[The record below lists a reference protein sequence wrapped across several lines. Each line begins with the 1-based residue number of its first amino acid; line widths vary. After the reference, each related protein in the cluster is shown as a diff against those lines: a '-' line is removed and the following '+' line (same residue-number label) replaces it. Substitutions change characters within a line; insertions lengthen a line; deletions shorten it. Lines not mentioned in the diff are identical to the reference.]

1 MTLQTLAVMA
11 ERAIMTIPEDEIS
24 MGRIITCLAIAGL
37 LIIPMLIFRQR
48 IVKILCSCGIEV
60 FLFLACRLYFG
71 SESIVTQIMC
81 WITAAV
87 ACIVTVAIVNRINW
101 GNLRGKR
108 DL

>member
-48 IVKILCSCGIEV
+48 IVKILCACSIEV
-60 FLFLACRLYFG
+60 CLFLACRLYFG
-71 SESIVTQIMC
+71 YDSIVTQIMC
-81 WITAAV
+81 WFTAAV

-108 DL
+108 DI

>member
-1 MTLQTLAVMA
+1 MHLQALALWASRAVMTVPK
-11 ERAIMTIPEDEIS
+11 EEIS
-24 MGRIITCLAIAGL
+24 MGKTVTCLVIAAL
-37 LIIPMLIFRQR
+37 LILPMLFFRQR

-101 GNLRGKR
+101 GNLRGTR

>member
-11 ERAIMTIPEDEIS
+11 KRAIMTIPEEEIS
-24 MGRIITCLAIAGL
+24 VGKIITCLVISGL

-48 IVKILCSCGIEV
+48 IVKILCACSIEV
-60 FLFLACRLYFG
+60 CLFLACRLYFG
-71 SESIVTQIMC
+71 SESVVTQIMC
-81 WITAAV
+81 WVTAAV

-108 DL
+108 DI